1 MEQAI
6 VMASGMG
13 TRMLP
18 LTKKI
23 PKPLVL
29 VHGIPMIETVI
40 AGLKTRGVKDIFVVV
55 GYLGE
60 QFRYLEQKYGVRLI
74 WNHEYETV
82 NNISSVYA
90 AKELLSGGDCFICEA
105 DLYVA
110 EKTVF
115 SGEISGSCYFG
126 KMVPGYSDDW
136 VFEQDDSSFITRVG
150 KGGRDCYNMVGVAY
164 FKEKEARLL
173 ASYLEEAYRQP
184 GHETWFWDDVVNMH
198 LDTLQLLV
206 RPVESESIIEIDTL
220 AELEAVN
227 RKVFDEWWHE

>member
-40 AGLKTRGVKDIFVVV
+40 EGLKARGVKDIFVVV

-60 QFRYLEQKYGVRLI
+60 QFRYLEKKYGVRLI

-90 AKELLSGGDCFICEA
+90 AKEVLSGGDCFICEA

-110 EKTVF
+110 DKDILMAEL
-115 SGEISGSCYFG
+115 SNSCYFG

-136 VFEQDDSSFITRVG
+136 VFDRGDSSFITRVG
-150 KGGRDCYNMVGVAY
+150 KGGRDCYNMVGIAY

-184 GHETWFWDDVVNMH
+184 SHAAWFWDDVVNMH

-206 RPVESESIIEIDTL
+206 HPVESTSIIEIDTL

-227 RKVFDEWWHE
+227 RIVIDN